1 MIVACANCSTLNRIP
16 EHKNL
21 VEARCGTCQHP
32 VIAGK
37 AIDVSAANFQRYL
50 KSDLPVVV
58 DFWASWCGP
67 CKMMGPIFQQVAAEL
82 AGKVL
87 FVKVNTENE
96 AELANQFAIRSIPT
110 LMVFRHGKTIAQQA
124 GAMQAGQLRQW
135 LGQVL
140 Q

>member
-16 EHKNL
+16 EHKTL
-21 VEARCGTCQHP
+21 AEARCGTCQHP
-32 VIAGK
+32 VMADK

-110 LMVFRHGKTIAQQA
+110 LMVFRHGKAIAQQA

>member
-16 EHKNL
+16 EHKPL
-21 VEARCGTCQHP
+21 AEARCGTCQHP
-32 VIAGK
+32 VMADK

-50 KSDLPVVV
+50 KGDLPVVV
-58 DFWASWCGP
+58 DFWAGWCGP

-87 FVKVNTENE
+87 FVKVNTETE
-96 AELANQFAIRSIPT
+96 PELANQFAIRSIPT
-110 LMVFRHGKTIAQQA
+110 LMVFRHGKAIAQQA

-135 LGQVL
+135 LGAVL